1 MESRIRLLH
10 TGDLHIGVQNYGR
23 LDSQTGIHTRLID
36 FLNTFDMLVDYAID
50 SDVDGVLIS
59 GDVFKNREPNVTE
72 QREFA
77 KRIKRLSD
85 RGINVYIIVGNHD
98 LHNAV
103 HKATS
108 VEIYDILDLPGVYV
122 RRKPDIDILDTKRGP
137 LQVIALPYVSASMIN
152 AEGSTIEE
160 LAMDMRQKL
169 CGIAEGLARK
179 AYNDLPTVFMS
190 HYSVIGAVPGSEKSI
205 MLGREITLPLSCFS
219 KEEFDYVAL
228 GHIHKHQVMGEDPP
242 VVYCGSMDRV
252 DFNEE
257 KEVKG
262 FVMVELSRGFAE
274 YEFVDLPT
282 RPFKTVDIE
291 ITEDDPFEQVKRV
304 IEPLD
309 LEEAI
314 VRLRV
319 RIKSTQLA
327 ALQEGDIY
335 KLLRSK
341 AFYVAGIEKDI
352 ISDQSHLR
360 HPGITERMDIGEAIA
375 EYIDKKEEYVDIK
388 EELLEVNAKLLS
400 RLREVDTI

>member
-1 MESRIRLLH
+1 MGDRIRLLH

-23 LDSQTGIHTRLID
+23 IDSNTGIHTRLID
-36 FLNTFDMLVDYAID
+36 FLNTFDKLVDYAID

-59 GDVFKNREPNVTE
+59 GDIFKNREPNVTQ

-85 RGINVYIIVGNHD
+85 KGINVYIIVGNHD

-108 VEIYDILDLPGVYV
+108 VEIYDIVDLPGVYV
-122 RRKPDIDILDTKRGP
+122 RRKPSIDILDTKRGP
-137 LQVIALPYVSASMIN
+137 LQVVALPYVSASMIN
-152 AEGSTIEE
+152 AEGTTIEE
-160 LAMDMRQKL
+160 LSMDMRQKL
-169 CGIAEGLARK
+169 CNIVEGLARR
-179 AYNDLPTVFMS
+179 AYSDLPTILMS

-219 KEEFDYVAL
+219 REEFDYVAL
-228 GHIHKHQVMGEDPP
+228 GHIHKHQVMGETPP

-257 KEVKG
+257 REDKG
-262 FVMVELSRGFAE
+262 FVMVELERGSAE
-274 YEFVDLPT
+274 YEFIKLPT
-282 RPFKTVDIE
+282 RPFKTIYVE
-291 ITEDDPFEQVKRV
+291 ITEDDPFEQIKRI

-309 LEEAI
+309 IGDSI
-314 VRLRV
+314 VKLKV
-319 RIKSTQLA
+319 SIKSTQLA
-327 ALQEGDIY
+327 ALREGELY
-335 KLLRSK
+335 KLLRNK

-352 ISDQSHLR
+352 KADQSHLR

-375 EYIDKKEEYVDIK
+375 EYIDKKEEYVDVK
-388 EELLEVNAKLLS
+388 DELLDLNAKLLDK
-400 RLREVDTI
+400 LREVDTI

>member
-1 MESRIRLLH
+1 MGSRIRLLH

-23 LDSQTGIHTRLID
+23 LDSETGIHTRLID
-36 FLNTFDMLVDYAID
+36 FLNTFDRLVDHAID

-122 RRKPDIDILDTKRGP
+122 RRKPAIDILDTKRGP

-160 LAMDMRQKL
+160 LAMDMRRKL
-169 CGIAEGLARK
+169 CDIAEGLAQK

-219 KEEFDYVAL
+219 KDEFDYVAL
-228 GHIHKHQVMGEDPP
+228 GHIHRHQVMGEKPP
-242 VVYCGSMDRV
+242 IVYCGSMDRV

-262 FVMVELSRGFAE
+262 FVVVELGRGFAE
-274 YEFVDLPT
+274 YEFVELPT
-282 RPFKTVDIE
+282 RPFRTIDIE
-291 ITEDDPFEQVKRV
+291 ITEDDPFEQARKV
-304 IEPLD
+304 IEPLN
-309 LEEAI
+309 LEDTI

-327 ALQEGDIY
+327 ALREGELY
-335 KLLRSK
+335 RFLRSK

-388 EELLEVNAKLLS
+388 DELLEVNNKLLG